1 MISSP
6 WKGFATPWDGKD
18 YVALLSYL
26 PLKQYWMIPKFL
38 RLTRETQQQLAKSNG
53 LVGYSVGAELLSRRF
68 WTVSVW
74 ENRQSLMD
82 FVHEIPHSRIMQVLV
97 PDMGKTRFAEWTVR
111 TAEIP
116 VRWSDAKRHMA
127 GIVGGA

>member
-6 WKGFATPWDGKD
+6 WKSFATPREGKD

-26 PLKQYWMIPKFL
+26 PLKQYRMIPKFL
-38 RLTRETQQQLAKSNG
+38 RLSRETQKQLAKSSG
-53 LVGYSVGAELLSRRF
+53 LVGYTVGAEFLSRRF
-68 WTVSVW
+68 WTISVW
-74 ENRQSLMD
+74 EDRQSLID

-97 PDMGKTRFAEWTVR
+97 PHMGKTGFAEWTVR
-111 TAEIP
+111 SAEIS
-116 VRWSDAKRHMA
+116 VRWADAKRHMA